1 MIAIKYKEYEKYGCP
16 NCGCDSISEHIK
28 LPKDSSL
35 VRCKNCNLNYFISSD
50 KNPLNVEFEVD
61 GKFEQP
67 QLIVHPRKKSELEKW
82 SKPNLY
88 IRPSISKYYYINSEV
103 CIPLT
108 MTDDKE
114 LIAEVTSELAAKN
127 IIDMIKSV
135 LSVEDSYSN
144 YSVKDY
150 NKILVSFNQYEFD
163 TIKLLEFLSCTH
175 YITNELLIR
184 TKKNDQVY
192 LDQLLL
198 VNRFSTLYL
207 GVPYIP
213 KSNIMK
219 IGKSYYIH
227 SMNEVIYIVD
237 INEDEISYTKL
248 PKMIDYDDIC
258 PTIINH
264 IVPYFELSMKD
275 VEIKPFE
282 IDKYLRSKGTISVDE
297 NGDKIN
303 LSAAEILALLNNF
316 YFNKNQMSSIDKNYL
331 RELLD
336 TSSYSR
342 YILSVHSDNVFLTKL
357 SE

>member
-88 IRPSISKYYYINSEV
+88 IRPNISEYYYIDCEV

-108 MTDDKE
+108 ITDNREE
-114 LIAEVTSELAAKN
+114 LIVEVTSEISAKN
-127 IIDMIKSV
+127 IINMIKSV
-135 LSVEDSYSN
+135 LGVEECYSN
-144 YSVKDY
+144 YSVEDY

-163 TIKLLEFLSCTH
+163 IVKLLEFLVCTN
-175 YITNELLIR
+175 YITSELLTR

-213 KSNIMK
+213 KSNIME

-237 INEDEISYTKL
+237 INEEEISFTKL
-248 PKMIDYDDIC
+248 PKMTDYDDIY
-258 PTIINH
+258 PTIIKQ
-264 IVPYFELSMKD
+264 VPYFELSMKD

-282 IDKYLRSKGTISVDE
+282 IDKYLKSRGTISADE
-297 NGDKIN
+297 NGNRIS
-303 LSAAEILALLNNF
+303 LSAAEILALSNNF
-316 YFNKNQMSSIDKNYL
+316 YFNKDQISSINEKYL

-342 YILSVHSDNVFLTKL
+342 YILHLYSNYVFLLKI